1 MVGGILSGI
10 SDLAMT
16 SKYEKSHRVDTPDV
30 KQPEMQKT
38 ENAEEPKKESVNK
51 SEEVKQED
59 EEQDAPNLA
68 LGRNIL

>member
-38 ENAEEPKKESVNK
+38 EEPKKESVNK
-51 SEEVKQED
+51 SEEVKKED
-59 EEQDAPNLA
+59 EEQDTPNLA